1 MDGRSSLAAP
11 VGAAVVRSGS
21 WRAQW
26 LQARNRILANARF
39 QRWAAGFPLT
49 RPIAR
54 RRARDLFDLVAG
66 FVYSQVLAA
75 CVELGVFDLLAEG
88 PLGVAELGRRVEL
101 TDAAAERLLKAAA
114 ALELAERLAD
124 GRYALGHLGAALRG
138 NPAVA
143 AMIRHHAMLY
153 VDLADPV
160 ALLRGDLDVPKL
172 AAFWAYARNA
182 YPAAVA
188 PERARSYSVLMAE
201 SQGLIAG
208 EILDAYP
215 LDRHRRLLDIGG
227 GDGAFLTAAGLRAPH
242 LDLVLFDLP
251 AVTSLAPARLAAA
264 GLTRR
269 ATIVAGSFFSDALP
283 EGADVASLVRVL
295 HDHDD
300 AAALTILRRAHDALP
315 RDGVLLV
322 AEPMAG
328 TPSAAPMG
336 DAYFG
341 FYLAAMGSGRP
352 RTAREI
358 TTMLEV
364 AGFRRIRPLTTRT
377 PLVVRLI
384 VARV

>member
-11 VGAAVVRSGS
+11 VGAAVLRSGS

-88 PLGVAELGRRVEL
+88 PLGMAELGRRVEL
-101 TDAAAERLLKAAA
+101 TDTAAERLLKAAA

-160 ALLRGDLDVPKL
+160 ALLRGDLDAPKL

-182 YPAAVA
+182 DPAAVA

-384 VARV
+384 VARG